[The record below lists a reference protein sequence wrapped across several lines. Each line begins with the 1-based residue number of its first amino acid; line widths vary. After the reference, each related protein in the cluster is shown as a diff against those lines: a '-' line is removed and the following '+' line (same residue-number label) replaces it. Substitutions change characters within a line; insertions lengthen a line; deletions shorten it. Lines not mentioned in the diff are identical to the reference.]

1 MQPSRFSGFRPAVH
15 AILAIGMTLLGSHA
29 GAQSADRSIA
39 QGITHHIAQSTSQV
53 GPSSTATSEAAKPAA
68 PPPCSAPQYR
78 QFDFWI
84 GHWDVFQPDGKRAGE
99 NLIEP
104 ILGGCA
110 LRETWQGSGGF
121 SGTSLN
127 AYDAVG
133 KLWHQTWLDNH
144 GGRLDLAG
152 GLRGQAMVLESR
164 EPHPDKPGA
173 TLDQRIAWSVLP
185 DASVR
190 QLWETSE
197 DGGKTWSVAF
207 DGKYVRRR

>member
-1 MQPSRFSGFRPAVH
+1 MKTNRVGAFAHAARALLAVGMALPS
-15 AILAIGMTLLGSHA
+15 SHA
-29 GAQSADRSIA
+29 GAQSADRSIT
-39 QGITHHIAQSTSQV
+39 QGITQHMAQNTI
-53 GPSSTATSEAAKPAA
+53 TPAA
-68 PPPCSAPQYR
+68 PGAAPSQPPKPPPPCSAPEYR

-110 LRETWQGSGGF
+110 LRETWQGNGGF
-121 SGTSLN
+121 AGTSLN
-127 AYDAVG
+127 AYDPTRR
-133 KLWHQTWLDNH
+133 LWHQTWLDNQ
-144 GGRLDLAG
+144 GGRLDLSG
-152 GLRGQAMVLESR
+152 GLRGAAMVLESH
-164 EPHPDKPGA
+164 EPHPDKPGV
-173 TLDQRIAWSVLP
+173 TLDQRIAWSVQP

>member
-1 MQPSRFSGFRPAVH
+1 MNPSRFGVFQNAARAV
-15 AILAIGMTLLGSHA
+15 LAMGMALPVTQA
-29 GAQSADRSIA
+29 GAQSGDPSGAA
-39 QGITHHIAQSTSQV
+39 EKP
-53 GPSSTATSEAAKPAA
+53 GPA
-68 PPPCSAPQYR
+68 PCSAPQFR

-110 LRETWQGSGGF
+110 LRETWQGRGGF
-121 SGTSLN
+121 TGTSLN
-127 AYDAVG
+127 AYDAAS
-133 KLWHQTWLDNH
+133 KLWHQTWLDNQ

-152 GLRGQAMVLESR
+152 GLRGQTMVLESR
-164 EPHPDKPGA
+164 EPHPDKPGV
-173 TLDQRIAWSVLP
+173 TLDQRISWSVQP